1 MLDGFIIRG
10 TTPTH
15 EFELPYPVEIVKNVR
30 ITYTQHRGK
39 SFTKTL
45 PDCVLSEGKI
55 EVSLSQEETFSLDA
69 SKLVDIEIRLQLTND
84 KVLRS
89 EDIIRLRVIDSSD
102 NEVMK

>member
-15 EFELPYPVEIVKNVR
+15 EFELPYPPEIVKNIR
-30 ITYTQHRGK
+30 ITYAQHRGI
-39 SFTKTL
+39 SFTKTK
-45 PDCVLSEGKI
+45 PDCVLTDGKI
-55 EVSLSQEETFSLDA
+55 EVSLSQEETFSFDP
-69 SKLVDIEIRLQLTND
+69 SKFVEIELRIQLTNN

-89 EDIIRLRVIDSSD
+89 EDTIRLRVIDSSD